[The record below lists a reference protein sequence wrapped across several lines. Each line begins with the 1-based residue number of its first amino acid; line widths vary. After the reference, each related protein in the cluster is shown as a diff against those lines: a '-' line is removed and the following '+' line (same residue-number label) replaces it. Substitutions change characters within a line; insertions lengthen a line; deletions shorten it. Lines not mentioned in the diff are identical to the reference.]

1 MTESAL
7 TRRIQV
13 ALTDADT
20 RIWRNQVGQA
30 WQGQVTRN
38 RDGSIT
44 IRNPRPVTFGL
55 CEGSSDLIGARSV
68 AVTPEMVGRRVAV
81 FAAVEVKVD
90 GAYTDPKRLDMQQQ
104 FIQTVR
110 FLGGLAGIAR
120 SVEEGKRILGGV
132 STE

>member
-1 MTESAL
+1 MSEAAI

-30 WQGQVTRN
+30 WQGIVTRN

-68 AVTPEMVGRRVAV
+68 QVTPEMVGRRVAV
-81 FAAVEVKVD
+81 FAAVEVK
-90 GAYTDPKRLDMQQQ
+90 TDTGRATDMQQQ

-110 FLGGLAGIAR
+110 FLGGFAGIAR

>member
-1 MTESAL
+1 MIEAAL

-13 ALTDADT
+13 GLTNADT
-20 RIWRNQVGQA
+20 RIWRNNVGTA

-68 AVTPEMVGRRVAV
+68 QVTPEMVGRRVAV
-81 FAAVEVKVD
+81 FAAVEVK
-90 GAYTDPKRLDMQQQ
+90 TDAGRATDMQQQ

-110 FLGGLAGIAR
+110 FLGGFAGIAR
-120 SVEEGKRILGGV
+120 SVEEAKRILLLP
-132 STE
+132 